1 MFASLSSSSSSA
13 PVSDIIS
20 QWKNSCIQSC
30 VLGISKIGMTSNLS
44 TKISHAAILLLNKEI
59 DYDEDDD
66 NIILDT
72 NGILIEYGE
81 YDPNKDEEKNKVKK
95 GLVVY
100 HYGEKGGLRY
110 YIKKYGNFI
119 EEFGDIGYID
129 LNIHS
134 DNQISF
140 DTFLD
145 KIAKLEDNK
154 WTLNNYSAIYNFNC
168 QNFAIEALH
177 ELNPHFVIGN
187 IYPKD
192 PNLAAKKSKKK
203 LDFVPS
209 NIKEELLKLY
219 KNGKK

>member
-1 MFASLSSSSSSA
+1 
-13 PVSDIIS
+13 
-20 QWKNSCIQSC
+20 
-30 VLGISKIGMTSNLS
+30 MTSNLS
-44 TKISHAAILLLNKEI
+44 NKISHAAILLLNKEI

-72 NGILIEYGE
+72 NGILIKYGD
-81 YDPNKDEEKNKVKK
+81 YDPNKGEEKNKVEI

-110 YIKKYGNFI
+110 YIKKYGRFI

-129 LNIHS
+129 LNMHS
-134 DNQISF
+134 YNQISF
-140 DTFLD
+140 DTFWD

-154 WTLNNYSAIYNFNC
+154 CTLNNYSAYCNFNC

-187 IYPKD
+187 IYPKA
-192 PNLAAKKSKKK
+192 PNLAAKKSKKTW
-203 LDFVPS
+203 FCS
-209 NIKEELLKLY
+209 F
-219 KNGKK
+219 

>member
-81 YDPNKDEEKNKVKK
+81 YDPNKGEEKNKVKK

-110 YIKKYGNFI
+110 YIKKYGRFI
-119 EEFGDIGYID
+119 EEFGDLGYID

>member
-110 YIKKYGNFI
+110 YIKKYGRFI

>member
-66 NIILDT
+66 NIILET

-81 YDPNKDEEKNKVKK
+81 YDPNKGEEKNKVKK

-110 YIKKYGNFI
+110 YIKKYGRFI
-119 EEFGDIGYID
+119 EEYGDIGYID

>member
-1 MFASLSSSSSSA
+1 MITSLSSSSSSA

-66 NIILDT
+66 NIILET

-81 YDPNKDEEKNKVKK
+81 YDPNKGEEKNKVKK

-110 YIKKYGNFI
+110 YIKKYGKFI
-119 EEFGDIGYID
+119 EEYGDIGYID

-154 WTLNNYSAIYNFNC
+154 WTLNNYSAYWNFNC

>member
-66 NIILDT
+66 NIILET
-72 NGILIEYGE
+72 NGILIEY
-81 YDPNKDEEKNKVKK
+81 

-154 WTLNNYSAIYNFNC
+154 WTLNNYSAYWNFNC

>member
-1 MFASLSSSSSSA
+1 MFTSLSSSSSSA

-110 YIKKYGNFI
+110 YIKKYGRFI

>member
-110 YIKKYGNFI
+110 YIKKYGRFI
-119 EEFGDIGYID
+119 EEYGDIGYID

-209 NIKEELLKLY
+209 NIKEELLKLH

>member
-110 YIKKYGNFI
+110 YIKKYGRFI
-119 EEFGDIGYID
+119 EEFGDLGYID